1 MEEEPSW
8 RDLVVFPSI
17 SFSLWGIKR
26 ICFSTSIF
34 ERERNSR
41 KTLFLRGKNLEVSEI
56 VNTSLEKKIQ
66 VALKADRNNIVAPLI
81 QTSLHPSLFC
91 RITTVHIIK
100 NSLKIK
106 FFVWDFPHLVK
117 AREIYFFISLFIC
130 PRESSACHV
139 VSICVQ

>member
-8 RDLVVFPSI
+8 RGLVVFPSI

-41 KTLFLRGKNLEVSEI
+41 KTLFLRGKNMEVSEI
-56 VNTSLEKKIQ
+56 VNISLEKKIL
-66 VALKADRNNIVAPLI
+66 VALKADRNNIVTPLI

-106 FFVWDFPHLVK
+106 FF
-117 AREIYFFISLFIC
+117 FFGYLKKVELGKEKEMLC
-130 PRESSACHV
+130 
-139 VSICVQ
+139 

>member
-8 RDLVVFPSI
+8 RGLVVFPSI

-41 KTLFLRGKNLEVSEI
+41 KTLFLRGKNMEVSEI
-56 VNTSLEKKIQ
+56 VNTSLEKKIL
-66 VALKADRNNIVAPLI
+66 VALKADRNNIVTPLI

-106 FFVWDFPHLVK
+106 VFFFWISQK
-117 AREIYFFISLFIC
+117 SRTWKRERNAVLI
-130 PRESSACHV
+130 
-139 VSICVQ
+139 

>member
-8 RDLVVFPSI
+8 RGLVVFPSI

-41 KTLFLRGKNLEVSEI
+41 KTLFLRGKNMEVSEI
-56 VNTSLEKKIQ
+56 VNTSLEKKIL

-106 FFVWDFPHLVK
+106 FF
-117 AREIYFFISLFIC
+117 FFGYLKKVDLGKEKEMLC
-130 PRESSACHV
+130 
-139 VSICVQ
+139 

>member
-8 RDLVVFPSI
+8 RGLVVFPSI

-41 KTLFLRGKNLEVSEI
+41 KTLFLRGKNMEVSEI
-56 VNTSLEKKIQ
+56 VNTSLEKKIL

-106 FFVWDFPHLVK
+106 FFFFWISQK
-117 AREIYFFISLFIC
+117 SRTWKRERNAALI
-130 PRESSACHV
+130 
-139 VSICVQ
+139 

>member
-8 RDLVVFPSI
+8 RGLVVFPSI

-41 KTLFLRGKNLEVSEI
+41 KTLFLRGKNMEVSEI
-56 VNTSLEKKIQ
+56 VNTSLEKKIL
-66 VALKADRNNIVAPLI
+66 VALKADRNNIVTPLI

-106 FFVWDFPHLVK
+106 FF
-117 AREIYFFISLFIC
+117 FFGYLKKVELGKEKEMLC
-130 PRESSACHV
+130 
-139 VSICVQ
+139 

>member
-8 RDLVVFPSI
+8 RGLVVFPSI

-41 KTLFLRGKNLEVSEI
+41 KTLFLRGKNMEVSEI
-56 VNTSLEKKIQ
+56 VNISLEKKIL
-66 VALKADRNNIVAPLI
+66 VALKADRNNIVTPLI

-91 RITTVHIIK
+91 RITTVHIIT

-106 FFVWDFPHLVK
+106 FF
-117 AREIYFFISLFIC
+117 FFGYLKKVELGKEKEMLC
-130 PRESSACHV
+130 
-139 VSICVQ
+139 

>member
-8 RDLVVFPSI
+8 RGLVVFPSI

-41 KTLFLRGKNLEVSEI
+41 KTLFLRGKNMEVSEI
-56 VNTSLEKKIQ
+56 VNTSLEKKIL

-106 FFVWDFPHLVK
+106 FFFFWISQK
-117 AREIYFFISLFIC
+117 SRTWKRERNAVLI
-130 PRESSACHV
+130 
-139 VSICVQ
+139 

>member
-41 KTLFLRGKNLEVSEI
+41 KTLFLRGKNMGVSEI
-56 VNTSLEKKIQ
+56 VNTSLEKKIL

-91 RITTVHIIK
+91 RITTVHIQKFPK
-100 NSLKIK
+100 NQV
-106 FFVWDFPHLVK
+106 FFFLD
-117 AREIYFFISLFIC
+117 ISKK
-130 PRESSACHV
+130 
-139 VSICVQ
+139 

>member
-8 RDLVVFPSI
+8 RGLVVFPSI

-41 KTLFLRGKNLEVSEI
+41 KTLFLRGKNMEVSEI
-56 VNTSLEKKIQ
+56 VNTSLEKKIL

-106 FFVWDFPHLVK
+106 FF
-117 AREIYFFISLFIC
+117 FFGYLKKVELGKEKEMLC
-130 PRESSACHV
+130 
-139 VSICVQ
+139 

>member
-8 RDLVVFPSI
+8 RGLVVFPSI

-41 KTLFLRGKNLEVSEI
+41 KTLFLRGKNMGVSEI
-56 VNTSLEKKIQ
+56 VNTSLEKKIL

-106 FFVWDFPHLVK
+106 FFFFWISQK
-117 AREIYFFISLFIC
+117 SRTWKRERNAVLI
-130 PRESSACHV
+130 
-139 VSICVQ
+139 

>member
-8 RDLVVFPSI
+8 RGLVVFPSI

-41 KTLFLRGKNLEVSEI
+41 KTLFLRGKNMEVSEI
-56 VNTSLEKKIQ
+56 VNTSLEKKIL
-66 VALKADRNNIVAPLI
+66 VALKADRNNIVTPLI

-106 FFVWDFPHLVK
+106 FF
-117 AREIYFFISLFIC
+117 FFGYLKKVDLGKEKEMLC
-130 PRESSACHV
+130 
-139 VSICVQ
+139 